1 MKRKWV
7 VSSVTYP
14 GSEVIK
20 VEFFST
26 YRFKMFEGST
36 WNFISNNNKGN
47 MALTANNCPSFSSPI
62 TWFVRRSV
70 HFESAGRRRKAK
82 KVRDGY
88 ILNVYKSRTAFN

>member
-20 VEFFST
+20 VNSFQLTDS
-26 YRFKMFEGST
+26 KCFEGST

-70 HFESAGRRRKAK
+70 HFESAGRRRK
-82 KVRDGY
+82 
-88 ILNVYKSRTAFN
+88 S